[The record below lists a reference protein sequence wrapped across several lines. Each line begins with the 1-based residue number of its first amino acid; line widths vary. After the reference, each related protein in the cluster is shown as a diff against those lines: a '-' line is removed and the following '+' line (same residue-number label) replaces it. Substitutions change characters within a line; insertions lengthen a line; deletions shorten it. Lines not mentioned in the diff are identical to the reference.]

1 MAAKRARR
9 NAVAVGDL
17 ATELLD
23 PLLRKRA
30 GMSIALVQS
39 WDEIVGERLADM
51 SRPEKIAWPR
61 RAHEDDPFEPATL
74 IVACEG
80 VAAMRIQHETGE
92 IIARVNA
99 FLGFG
104 AIGRIRIVRRRSPR
118 RFEPRPKPRPLDEW
132 RMPVSVASSKAS
144 RTRACAPRWSGWGA
158 RSWPANVESDCRRS
172 HLCEE
177 NGGVCHWTRIAI
189 AVFGGQTRSFAAFGC
204 RIPRNR

>member
-30 GMSIALVQS
+30 GMSIALLQS

-99 FLGFG
+99 FLGFN
-104 AIGRIRIVRRRSPR
+104 AIGRIRILQKKVAPPASR
-118 RFEPRPKPRPLDEW
+118 PRPKPRPLD
-132 RMPVSVASSKAS
+132 PVEDARLGRIVAGIEDEGL
-144 RTRACAPRWSGWGA
+144 RAALERLGRAVMA
-158 RSWPANVESDCRRS
+158 RKR
-172 HLCEE
+172 
-177 NGGVCHWTRIAI
+177 
-189 AVFGGQTRSFAAFGC
+189 
-204 RIPRNR
+204 

>member
-30 GMSIALVQS
+30 GMSIALLQS

-99 FLGFG
+99 FLGFN
-104 AIGRIRIVRRRSPR
+104 AIGRIRILQKKVAPPASR
-118 RFEPRPKPRPLDEW
+118 PRPKPRPGGGC
-132 RMPVSVASSKAS
+132 PS
-144 RTRACAPRWSGWGA
+144 RSHRCRHRGRGPA
-158 RSWPANVESDCRRS
+158 RSAGASGA
-172 HLCEE
+172 
-177 NGGVCHWTRIAI
+177 GGHGPQTLNRTVGAPTFVKKMAEFAIGRGPAI
-189 AVFGGQTRSFAAFGC
+189 A
-204 RIPRNR
+204 